1 MKIGKPKYTGKHVSA
16 AADTAAPSRSSA
28 KPASEEKPA
37 KAKPVKAPAAKP
49 ARRSA
54 EAKQS
59 APKAERAARA
69 PLPKGVKIA
78 GIVLAVLILIIGSG
92 ALFVNAKLNRLNRSV
107 DTNVEKPVNGAT
119 VSDDFSANVEGLEV
133 RSGGGELPD
142 GDLFSDKN
150 IVNILLLGTDMKI
163 PGTNDP
169 GRCDCTMIC
178 SLNKATGEVK
188 LIGFERAIGVP
199 IPGYEDELLT
209 YAYQYGAG
217 PFMVETI
224 EKCFNVDLAGY
235 VHVGFESFP
244 QVINAIG
251 GIEERQVAR
260 ISVCGNEVAADS
272 FRRVLRG
279 GFGGVRDKFGN
290 PFCLGSCRTADAAG
304 GTNRFDSGARKV
316 IELEIFF
323 HRAGPERDVRFVP
336 DLEIPGFYL
345 LFAEMF
351 QQSAGKRGNEFFPR
365 FPAPRRRVAETVETD
380 FRIGGLKRGGH
391 GGKFDK
397 RLHAGLQNRFVDF
410 DYTLKMKG
418 SVRAHHIHVVVEN
431 AMKAHVLE
439 T

>member
-37 KAKPVKAPAAKP
+37 KAQPVKAPAAKP

-69 PLPKGVKIA
+69 TLPKGVKIA
-78 GIVLAVLILIIGSG
+78 GIVLAVFILIIGSG

-119 VSDDFSANVEGLEV
+119 VSYDFSANVEGLEV

-251 GIEERQVAR
+251 GLDVELDQSEIYNLSVTYQYSPDLHEMSPGMNHLEGEVAYGYCRLRDSDDDWARQGRTREAVQAMVNKLKTLS
-260 ISVCGNEVAADS
+260 ITDLNKLMNEV
-272 FRRVLRG
+272 L
-279 GFGGVRDKFGN
+279 
-290 PFCLGSCRTADAAG
+290 PL
-304 GTNRFDSGARKV
+304 
-316 IELEIFF
+316 I
-323 HRAGPERDVRFVP
+323 
-336 DLEIPGFYL
+336 
-345 LFAEMF
+345 
-351 QQSAGKRGNEFFPR
+351 
-365 FPAPRRRVAETVETD
+365 ETD
-380 FRIGGLKRGGH
+380 LTNAQLTSLMMSAPKFVNATVTQLMEPAKDKTWSYQTGRGAFMIGCDFKECAAEIQEFIY
-391 GGKFDK
+391 GK
-397 RLHAGLQNRFVDF
+397 
-410 DYTLKMKG
+410 
-418 SVRAHHIHVVVEN
+418 
-431 AMKAHVLE
+431 
-439 T
+439 